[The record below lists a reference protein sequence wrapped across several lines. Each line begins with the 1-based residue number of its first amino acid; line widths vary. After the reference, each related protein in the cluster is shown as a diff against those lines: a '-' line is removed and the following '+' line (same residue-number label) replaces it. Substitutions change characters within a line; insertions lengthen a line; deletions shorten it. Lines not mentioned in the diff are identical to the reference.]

1 MTHHVD
7 SSSPSEYLADNPQFP
22 TKLIVFTLFIGAFF
36 GYLND
41 TLLNVAL
48 PTLMN
53 EFQVS
58 KTTVQWLVTGFLL
71 LMGALTPITAS
82 LIQWFPPRR
91 LILITQGLFVVGSL
105 ICATAPNFAFLLLG
119 RMVQAVSAALFVPL
133 LMNGILTI
141 YPPHKRGTAMGLV
154 TMMFTVAPA
163 LGPTLSGMIIDELN
177 WRYLFGLTI
186 PFMLVAMILTTK
198 FLNVNLSEITRP
210 KIDLLSSILSVLGF
224 GGLIY
229 GSSQFSALSGS
240 LFTLI
245 MLISLIFV
253 IWFAKRQFQLETPLL
268 NLRVFAVHQFRLS
281 VLILL
286 CAYFLF
292 MGMEVMMPMYTQ
304 QVLLIS
310 ATTTGLILM
319 PASIAQAIAA
329 PVLGVL
335 LDKKG
340 GRWVLLPATFVL
352 LISLILMWLLFDIQT
367 STLALSALFAL
378 MAMAVSAAITG
389 ETHGLNAL
397 DKPLHPHG
405 TAVITTLNP
414 IAAALGASIFV
425 GVMNIGE
432 HIGTF
437 ATPQA
442 ATLNGVHWSMTGA
455 VAVATLACYFG
466 LFIRRNVHELHG

>member
-1 MTHHVD
+1 
-7 SSSPSEYLADNPQFP
+7 
-22 TKLIVFTLFIGAFF
+22 
-36 GYLND
+36 
-41 TLLNVAL
+41 
-48 PTLMN
+48 
-53 EFQVS
+53 
-58 KTTVQWLVTGFLL
+58 
-71 LMGALTPITAS
+71 
-82 LIQWFPPRR
+82 
-91 LILITQGLFVVGSL
+91 
-105 ICATAPNFAFLLLG
+105 
-119 RMVQAVSAALFVPL
+119 
-133 LMNGILTI
+133 
-141 YPPHKRGTAMGLV
+141 
-154 TMMFTVAPA
+154 
-163 LGPTLSGMIIDELN
+163 
-177 WRYLFGLTI
+177 
-186 PFMLVAMILTTK
+186 MILTTK

-352 LISLILMWLLFDIQT
+352 LISLIP
-367 STLALSALFAL
+367 AP
-378 MAMAVSAAITG
+378 
-389 ETHGLNAL
+389 
-397 DKPLHPHG
+397 PL
-405 TAVITTLNP
+405 
-414 IAAALGASIFV
+414 
-425 GVMNIGE
+425 
-432 HIGTF
+432 
-437 ATPQA
+437 
-442 ATLNGVHWSMTGA
+442 
-455 VAVATLACYFG
+455 
-466 LFIRRNVHELHG
+466 

>member
-1 MTHHVD
+1 
-7 SSSPSEYLADNPQFP
+7 
-22 TKLIVFTLFIGAFF
+22 
-36 GYLND
+36 
-41 TLLNVAL
+41 
-48 PTLMN
+48 
-53 EFQVS
+53 
-58 KTTVQWLVTGFLL
+58 
-71 LMGALTPITAS
+71 
-82 LIQWFPPRR
+82 
-91 LILITQGLFVVGSL
+91 
-105 ICATAPNFAFLLLG
+105 
-119 RMVQAVSAALFVPL
+119 
-133 LMNGILTI
+133 
-141 YPPHKRGTAMGLV
+141 
-154 TMMFTVAPA
+154 
-163 LGPTLSGMIIDELN
+163 
-177 WRYLFGLTI
+177 
-186 PFMLVAMILTTK
+186 
-198 FLNVNLSEITRP
+198 
-210 KIDLLSSILSVLGF
+210 
-224 GGLIY
+224 
-229 GSSQFSALSGS
+229 
-240 LFTLI
+240 

-253 IWFAKRQFQLETPLL
+253 IWFAKRQFQLEKPLL
-268 NLRVFAVHQFRLS
+268 NLHVFAVRQFRLS

-414 IAAALGASIFV
+414 IAAALGASIFCRCDEYWRTHWYICHAA
-425 GVMNIGE
+425 GCHIKRRTLEHDRCSCGGNIS
-432 HIGTF
+432 
-437 ATPQA
+437 
-442 ATLNGVHWSMTGA
+442 V
-455 VAVATLACYFG
+455 
-466 LFIRRNVHELHG
+466 LFRFVYSEKCA